1 MIIKHK
7 KSLYE
12 TKKETGDSVTVC
24 VCGYRMKVF
33 EEEKSVISPLFSL
46 HCVQLHTL
54 ITRKGDCHASF
65 SKQCAIWTIP
75 RGNRLSQLH
84 LTCFRAIVTLP
95 WHHGCAADISAEWL
109 QKNLSAI
116 VRIAWHFM
124 SEKQFLHF
132 KLSSKPSTSP
142 PQSLLKQFEQE
153 RGRDKSTEKTKP
165 GFSVYLC

>member
-1 MIIKHK
+1 MDA
-7 KSLYE
+7 

-46 HCVQLHTL
+46 HCIQLHTL
-54 ITRKGDCHASF
+54 ITRKGDCQASF
-65 SKQCAIWTIP
+65 SKQCAIWIIP

-95 WHHGCAADISAEWL
+95 WHHGCAADISAERL
-109 QKNLSAI
+109 QKNSSAI
-116 VRIAWHFM
+116 IRIAWHFM

-132 KLSSKPSTSP
+132 KLSSKSSTSP
-142 PQSLLKQFEQE
+142 PLL
-153 RGRDKSTEKTKP
+153 RAS
-165 GFSVYLC
+165 